1 MNSSQLKHDLH
12 IFGEYTYIIK
22 IIQNKHYFYIFFHM
36 SVERPAL
43 LPLIFIEKA
52 IARFGYVRAMA
63 FVVKN
68 IEPFPPPVIWLR
80 L

>member
-1 MNSSQLKHDLH
+1 
-12 IFGEYTYIIK
+12 
-22 IIQNKHYFYIFFHM
+22 M
-36 SVERPAL
+36 SVARPAL

-68 IEPFPPPVIWLR
+68 IEPFPPPCDLTAAGEAGCGYGVWNLVELQEVQDIADVF
-80 L
+80 

>member
-1 MNSSQLKHDLH
+1 
-12 IFGEYTYIIK
+12 
-22 IIQNKHYFYIFFHM
+22 M

-63 FVVKN
+63 FVMKN

-80 L
+80 LGSWVWIWGVESGGVTEGSECRGCLLGCNRRRRF

>member
-1 MNSSQLKHDLH
+1 
-12 IFGEYTYIIK
+12 
-22 IIQNKHYFYIFFHM
+22 M

-63 FVVKN
+63 FVV
-68 IEPFPPPVIWLR
+68 EEYQAFSRLR
-80 L
+80 FSSSTFASTFFLPRG